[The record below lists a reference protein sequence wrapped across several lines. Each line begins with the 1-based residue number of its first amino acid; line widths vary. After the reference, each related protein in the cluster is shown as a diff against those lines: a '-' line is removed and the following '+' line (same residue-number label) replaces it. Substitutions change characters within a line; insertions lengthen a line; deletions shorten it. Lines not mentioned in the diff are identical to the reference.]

1 MKAKEYVWKILEED
15 NEAKEKEMMD
25 IVFKAVK
32 HVKHCDKKLY
42 ENIEMELYVLCYGY
56 HLTDE
61 ICKEWVSHMEN
72 EDGTKGEH
80 WNIDETNSVARQ
92 YKIDLD
98 KCTHYEWYATL
109 NMMYSDY
116 YGSVSNDVNSYVRLA
131 QAFLNDDDAKPHKL
145 FNYYMHIVK

>member
-1 MKAKEYVWKILEED
+1 MKVKEYVWEILKKDDET
-15 NEAKEKEMMD
+15 KEKEMAD
-25 IVFKAVK
+25 ILLKAVK
-32 HVKHCDKKLY
+32 HLKNCDKSAYK
-42 ENIEMELYVLCYGY
+42 EIEMDLYVLCYGH

-61 ICKEWVSHMEN
+61 ICKEWVSCMVN

-92 YKIDLD
+92 YKIDLT
-98 KCTHYEWYATL
+98 KHTPYEWYATL

-116 YGSVSNDVNSYVRLA
+116 YGAIPNDVSSYVRLA
-131 QAFLNDDDAKPHKL
+131 QAFLDDDDARSHKL